1 MHHLHEP
8 HAGRGNSSEDSHDK
22 CQDERSDQEF
32 QKPLTRREVQ
42 ALKEKLG
49 GVSLEVFLLNV
60 LMWQVL
66 VGIAIAVLAGM
77 ATGSVLTTYSAFYG
91 AMCVVLPSALIARTV
106 IRRSKR
112 DVLQHSGGKLVGLF
126 VLELVKILVTV
137 CLLLAAPVVLGSPQW
152 IALVVG
158 FVATLKVYWVVALM
172 GLGQAKHVK
181 KIGINE

>member
-106 IRRSKR
+106 IRRSKP

-126 VLELVKILVTV
+126 V

-172 GLGQAKHVK
+172 GQGQAKHVK
-181 KIGINE
+181 KTGINE